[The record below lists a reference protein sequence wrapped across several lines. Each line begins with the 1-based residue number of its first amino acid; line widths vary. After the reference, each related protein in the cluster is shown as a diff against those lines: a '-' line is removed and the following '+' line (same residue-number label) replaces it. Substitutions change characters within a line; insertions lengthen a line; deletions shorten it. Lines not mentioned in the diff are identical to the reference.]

1 MEYAN
6 HLNEYAPAWSE
17 AQVAEEVARIREAA
31 MRNHNAEVY
40 KMCYSAID
48 ITTLSCNDS
57 VTSVTEFA
65 RKTAEFYQK
74 FPHIPNVAFDCF
86 VGLLV
91 DYMRR
96 LDAGIVLQGLRAVTD
111 FESEFQMAQINHQI
125 SPEVETLFLMTDPNH
140 AYLSS
145 SAVREI
151 GMFGGDVSPFVPS
164 CIVKDVQCALDRRE

>member
-1 MEYAN
+1 VKKGLCVYPGSFDPVTNGHVDIIERGAKIFPEVIVAVLHN
-6 HLNEYAPAWSE
+6 PAKE
-17 AQVAEEVARIREAA
+17 GVFPIAQRVSMLKRACA
-31 MRNHNAEVY
+31 
-40 KMCYSAID
+40 
-48 ITTLSCNDS
+48 
-57 VTSVTEFA
+57 
-65 RKTAEFYQK
+65 
-74 FPHIPNVAFDCF
+74 HIPNVAFDCF
-86 VGLLV
+86 DGLLV

-96 LDAGIVLQGLRAVTD
+96 LDAGIVLRGLRAVTD